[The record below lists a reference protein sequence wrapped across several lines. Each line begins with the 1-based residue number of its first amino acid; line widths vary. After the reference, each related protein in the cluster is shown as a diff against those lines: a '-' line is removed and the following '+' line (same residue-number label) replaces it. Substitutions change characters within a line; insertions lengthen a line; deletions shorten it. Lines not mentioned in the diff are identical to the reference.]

1 MGKVAIIGG
10 GPGGYMAAIRAAQ
23 LGMKPILFEKDSK
36 LGGTCLH
43 RGCIPTKAL
52 VEVANRWQEIHA
64 AAEFGIDIAENA
76 SINWEK
82 VQERKEAIIKRMSHG
97 LDGLMKAHGVTVEHG
112 EAVLT
117 GLHNVRCGDR
127 EWEFD
132 YIVLAAGSEAAV
144 PKVFPV
150 DGERVL
156 TSDHILDFPRIPQSL
171 LVVGAGA
178 VGMEFS
184 ALFARLGSKVTVV
197 EAMDRILPLEDEEV
211 SSEVKRLA
219 RKIGLKIVTGASIE
233 HVEVSDSGV
242 LVSSAGLPDNLQAEL
257 MLVAVGRRANL
268 AALGAEKLGIAVERG
283 RICVD
288 EFMRTS
294 IPHIYAIGD
303 LVPTPQLAH
312 VASAEGILAVEHIA
326 GVEPRPI
333 DYDACPSATYC
344 WPEVASVG
352 LSEAKAKE
360 RGFSIQVGKFPLAAL
375 GKANILGATEGFIK
389 VVADSVPHRVLGVH
403 MVGAHVTDMVA
414 EAVVA
419 VRNGLT
425 LEQVSH
431 SVHPHPTLSEAM
443 VEAMQGALGQP
454 LSYVPPA
461 SRRSRN

>member
-1 MGKVAIIGG
+1 MGKAAIIGG

-23 LGMKPILFEKDSK
+23 LGLEPVLFEKEAK

-52 VEVANRWQEIHA
+52 VEAANRWQELSA
-64 AAEFGIDIAENA
+64 AAEFGLNIPEGAAIA
-76 SINWEK
+76 WDK
-82 VQERKEAIIKRMSHG
+82 VQSRKDAIVRRMSQG
-97 LDGLMKAHGVTVEHG
+97 LDGLMKAQGVKVEHG
-112 EAVLT
+112 TATLAGPHTVS
-117 GLHNVRCGDR
+117 CGGQ

-132 YIVLAAGSEAAV
+132 HIILAAGSEVAV

-156 TSDHILDFPRIPQSL
+156 TSDHLLAYPRIPQSL

-178 VGMEFS
+178 VGMEFA
-184 ALFARLGSKVTVV
+184 ALFARLGSQVTVI
-197 EAMDRILPLEDEEV
+197 EALERILPLEDEEV
-211 SSEVKRLA
+211 SAEVKRLA
-219 RKIGLKIVTGASIE
+219 RKIGLKIITGAAIE
-233 HVEVSDSGV
+233 QVQVSAKAVAVSGP
-242 LVSSAGLPDNLQAEL
+242 GLPDNLQAEI

-268 AALGAEKLGIAVERG
+268 AALGAEQLGIAVERG

-288 EFMRTS
+288 EYMRTS

-312 VASAEGILAVEHIA
+312 VASAEGILAAEHIA
-326 GVEPRPI
+326 GLNPQPLNYE
-333 DYDACPSATYC
+333 ACPGATYC

-360 RGFSIQVGKFPLAAL
+360 RGLSVRLGKFPLAAL
-375 GKANILGATEGFIK
+375 GKANIIGATEGFVKI
-389 VVADSVPHRVLGVH
+389 VADSASHKVLGVH

-425 LEQVSH
+425 LEQLAH
-431 SVHPHPTLSEAM
+431 AVHPHPTLSEAM
-443 VEAMQGALGQP
+443 MEAAHSALGQP

-461 SRRSRN
+461 PRRARN

>member
-23 LGMKPILFEKDSK
+23 LGLEPVLFEKEAK

-52 VEVANRWQEIHA
+52 VEAANRWQELKA
-64 AAEFGIDIAENA
+64 VADFGINVPEGAAVDWA
-76 SINWEK
+76 K
-82 VQERKEAIIKRMSHG
+82 VLSRKDGIVRRMSQG
-97 LDGLMKAHGVTVEHG
+97 LDGLMKAQGVKVEHG
-112 EAVLT
+112 LATLAGPHTVK
-117 GLHNVRCGDR
+117 CG
-127 EWEFD
+127 EQEYNFD
-132 YIVLAAGSEAAV
+132 YIVLATGSEVSV

-156 TSDHILDFPRIPQSL
+156 TSDHILSYPRIPESM

-178 VGMEFS
+178 VGMEFAS
-184 ALFARLGSKVTVV
+184 LFARLGSQVTVI
-197 EAMDRILPLEDEEV
+197 EAMERVLPLEDEDV
-211 SSEVKRLA
+211 SAEVKRLA
-219 RKIGLKIVTGASIE
+219 RKIGLKIITGASIE
-233 HVEVSDSGV
+233 QVNVSDEGVSVSG
-242 LVSSAGLPDNLQAEL
+242 AGLPEKLPAEL

-268 AALGAEKLGIAVERG
+268 AALGADELGIKMERG

-288 EFMRTS
+288 EYMRTS

-326 GVEPRPI
+326 GLEAPPI
-333 DYDACPSATYC
+333 DYDACPGATYC

-360 RGFSIQVGKFPLAAL
+360 RGFSVQVGKFPLAAL
-375 GKANILGATEGFIK
+375 GKANIIGSTDGFIK

-425 LEQVSH
+425 LEQVAH

-443 VEAMQGALGQP
+443 VEAMHGALGQP

-461 SRRSRN
+461 PRRARS